1 MVVKNIVNQSPSSSV
16 LNKVVF
22 FVSFFIFTPS
32 LAYLYYTDY
41 NIVKN
46 INELEKQYKG
56 YYEALQN
63 VIVAVNSDNNEI
75 KGIGNTVSKHSNYI
89 DNIDRQLTGTTILM
103 SKQDAELKTQSNELK
118 SLNNELSSLKG
129 QMGSL
134 VSIGQYNSSNI
145 AILSDRMSKLDFEI
159 KNINDKINGL
169 SQVSSISGNKNAI
182 GDSVLISDK
191 STQLQDVKEN
201 ENTYLKD
208 DFKVN
213 STSSKNTEQMNTAY
227 SSAISADPNYSS
239 NSAMNTTLSSVGN
252 EEVESQSNTETL
264 PTIQELNDKGD
275 VLSKDVPNI
284 KEKVNTYGE
293 NDVKF
298 KEDLN
303 VGVDNMQENISES
316 AMSTSSRNYSWSF
329 GSSKCYSLQFRR
341 SVSNKSD
348 WFYFPFFKEP
358 IFMFNR
364 YFTNEVKSIS
374 NSENNFQNVNQQ
386 LSSDN
391 AIYALSL
398 YLKLI
403 ELNVMNNSLLG
414 IQVSLLAPIPLVFI
428 GFDNFMINADLFVVH
443 VNFNLLSYI
452 VLDFY
457 FKMNKLLKK
466 IEILNDYYTLFSN
479 TTIGWLET
487 TFGKR
492 DFSSIFRGTCATDS
506 TFYVSIC
513 LV

>member
-32 LAYLYYTDY
+32 LVYLYYTDY

-46 INELEKQYKG
+46 INELEKQYKDN
-56 YYEALQN
+56 YEALQN
-63 VIVAVNSDNNEI
+63 VIVAVNSNSNDI
-75 KGIGNTVSKHSNYI
+75 KGIGNTVSEHSNYI
-89 DNIDRQLTGTTILM
+89 DNIDRQLTGATILI
-103 SKQDAELKTQSNELK
+103 SKQDAKLKTQSNELK

-145 AILSDRMSKLDFEI
+145 AILSDRMSKLDLEI

-182 GDSVLISDK
+182 GDGVSISDK
-191 STQLQDVKEN
+191 STKLQDGKEN

-303 VGVDNMQENISES
+303 VGIDNMQENISES

-329 GSSKCYSLQFRR
+329 GSSNYYSLQLRR

-358 IFMFNR
+358 IFMFR
-364 YFTNEVKSIS
+364 KYCTNCSGDKYQDI
-374 NSENNFQNVNQQ
+374 NQSQ
-386 LSSDN
+386 ADAN
-391 AIYALSL
+391 AIYALSW

-414 IQVSLLAPIPLVFI
+414 IQVSLLSPIIPFVFI
-428 GFDNFMINADLFVVH
+428 GFDNFMINEDLLVVH
-443 VNFNLLSYI
+443 VNFNLLSYF

-479 TTIGWLET
+479 TPIEWLEKKL
-487 TFGKR
+487 GKR
-492 DFSSIFRGTCATDS
+492 GHSSIFIGPGATDA

>member
-63 VIVAVNSDNNEI
+63 VIVAVNSDSNEI

-89 DNIDRQLTGTTILM
+89 DNIDRQLTGATILM

-145 AILSDRMSKLDFEI
+145 AILSDRMSKLDLEI
-159 KNINDKINGL
+159 KNINDKIKGL
-169 SQVSSISGNKNAI
+169 SQFSSISGNKNTI

-252 EEVESQSNTETL
+252 KEVESQSNTETL

-284 KEKVNTYGE
+284 KEKVKTYGE

-303 VGVDNMQENISES
+303 VGIDNMQENISES

-329 GSSKCYSLQFRR
+329 GSSNCYSLQFRR

-358 IFMFNR
+358 IFMFR
-364 YFTNEVKSIS
+364 KYYTNDSV
-374 NSENNFQNVNQQ
+374 NSLQNINQPP
-386 LSSDN
+386 SADN
-391 AIYALSL
+391 AIYALFW
-398 YLKLI
+398 YFKLI

-414 IQVSLLAPIPLVFI
+414 IQVSLLSPIIPLVFI
-428 GFDNFMINADLFVVH
+428 GFDNFMINTDFGVVH
-443 VNFNLLSYI
+443 VNFNLLSYF

-457 FKMNKLLKK
+457 FKIDALLKK
-466 IEILNDYYTLFSN
+466 IEILKIAEEYYSKFRKGV
-479 TTIGWLET
+479 IDKLE

-492 DFSSIFRGTCATDS
+492 KHSSIFSGTGATES

>member
-16 LNKVVF
+16 LSKVVF

-169 SQVSSISGNKNAI
+169 SQFSSISGNKNAI
-182 GDSVLISDK
+182 GDGVFISDK

-252 EEVESQSNTETL
+252 KEVESQSNTETL

-284 KEKVNTYGE
+284 KEKVKTYGE

-303 VGVDNMQENISES
+303 VGIDNMQENISES

-329 GSSKCYSLQFRR
+329 GSSNCYSLQLRR
-341 SVSNKSD
+341 SVPNKSD

-358 IFMFNR
+358 IFMFR
-364 YFTNEVKSIS
+364 KYYTNDSVKSL
-374 NSENNFQNVNQQ
+374 QNLNQPP
-386 LSSDN
+386 SADN
-391 AIYALSL
+391 AIYALSW
-398 YLKLI
+398 YFKLI

-414 IQVSLLAPIPLVFI
+414 IQVSLLCPILPLVFI
-428 GFDNFMINADLFVVH
+428 GFEDYFMFNTDLLVVH

-452 VLDFY
+452 VFDFY
-457 FKMNKLLKK
+457 FKIDALFKK
-466 IEILNDYYTLFSN
+466 IEILKIAEEYYSKFRKGV
-479 TTIGWLET
+479 IDKLE

-492 DFSSIFRGTCATDS
+492 KHSSIFSGTGATES